1 MSARVTRAGGD
12 EEHIGSAFLHGREK
26 KLNGIANAAV
36 RANALG
42 ERSQNGS

>member
-12 EEHIGSAFLHGREK
+12 EEHIGSALLDGREK
-26 KLNGIANAAV
+26 KLNGIADTAV

-42 ERSQNGS
+42 ERPQHGS